1 MKYCSESVCD
11 TYVLA
16 GKIAD
21 KCIGGEVILLNGDL
35 GAGKTTFTKGLAEAL
50 GITTVIKS
58 PTFTLMK
65 KYTQGRLPLYHF
77 DLYRVESE
85 EEVYEL
91 GFDDYLENNDGI
103 CVIEWNKFS
112 GLNKNVININIA
124 YNGETGRTFEV
135 TFSAD
140 IEKRFADLSD
150 LI

>member
-50 GITTVIKS
+50 GITAVIKS

-124 YNGETGRTFEV
+124 YNGETGRTFEI

-140 IEKRFADLSD
+140 IEKRFADL
-150 LI
+150 I

>member
-91 GFDDYLENNDGI
+91 GFDDYLENNDGL

-124 YNGETGRTFEV
+124 YNGETGRTFEI

-140 IEKRFADLSD
+140 IEKRFADL
-150 LI
+150 I

>member
-11 TYVLA
+11 TYIIA

-50 GITTVIKS
+50 GITAVIKS

-140 IEKRFADLSD
+140 IEKRFADL
-150 LI
+150 I

>member
-11 TYVLA
+11 TYILA

-50 GITTVIKS
+50 GITAVIKS

-140 IEKRFADLSD
+140 IEKRFADL
-150 LI
+150 I

>member
-11 TYVLA
+11 TYILA

-50 GITTVIKS
+50 GITAVIKS

-135 TFSAD
+135 AFSAD
-140 IEKRFADLSD
+140 IEKQFADL
-150 LI
+150 I

>member
-11 TYVLA
+11 TYILA

-21 KCIGGEVILLNGDL
+21 KCIGGEVILLSGDL

-50 GITTVIKS
+50 GITAVIKS

-135 TFSAD
+135 TFSSD
-140 IEKRFADLSD
+140 IEKRFADL
-150 LI
+150 I

>member
-124 YNGETGRTFEV
+124 YNGETGRTFEI

-140 IEKRFADLSD
+140 IEKRFADL
-150 LI
+150 I